1 MDGARVAL
9 AACMADAPSQ
19 RRYANWLDVSFSA
32 EEFVLDFGQRFGEG
46 DAVAHSGIVATP
58 GAVDA
63 FVDVL
68 SRSLA
73 EYRRRFGSAAAGDD
87 PGGRE

>member
-1 MDGARVAL
+1 MTEERR
-9 AACMADAPSQ
+9 AAAQ

-32 EEFVLDFGQRFGEG
+32 EEFVLDFGQRFG
-46 DAVAHSGIVATP
+46 DAESVMHSGIVATP

-68 SRSLA
+68 ARSLA
-73 EYRRRFGSAAAGDD
+73 EYRRRYGV
-87 PGGRE
+87 PGTSEGPVAPR

>member
-1 MDGARVAL
+1 
-9 AACMADAPSQ
+9 MADAPSQ

-46 DAVAHSGIVATP
+46 DTSVHSGIVATP

-68 SRSLA
+68 ARALA
-73 EYRRRFGSAAAGDD
+73 EYRRRYGSAA
-87 PGGRE
+87 PGEHGGSRE